1 MTGPHSDSGVKDA
14 PAPAVADE
22 SRNASVL
29 VVDDEADV
37 RWTVA
42 EVLRDS
48 GFSVTEAEDGD
59 VALRLVNS
67 HSYGMVLL
75 DLRMPRRD
83 GISFVEAA
91 EVLPPI
97 VVHSAHNP
105 DHAERDRLGLAVVGY
120 LQKPVSP
127 EELLSTVEAVLS
139 TGRAN

>member
-1 MTGPHSDSGVKDA
+1 MTHVHPGQRSGVGLSPEAGKL
-14 PAPAVADE
+14 
-22 SRNASVL
+22 NAAVL

-42 EVLRDS
+42 EVLRES
-48 GFSVTEAEDGD
+48 GFSVAEAEDGD
-59 VALRLVNS
+59 VALRLVNNQR
-67 HSYGMVLL
+67 YGMVIL

-91 EVLPPI
+91 PRLPPI

-105 DHAERDRLGLAVVGY
+105 DHEERDRLGDAVVGY

-127 EELLSTVEAVLS
+127 QELLSTVEAVLGS
-139 TGRAN
+139 GQRF

>member
-1 MTGPHSDSGVKDA
+1 MTRVPPGQNSGAELA
-14 PAPAVADE
+14 PTAEKV
-22 SRNASVL
+22 NASVL

-42 EVLRDS
+42 EVLRES
-48 GFSVTEAEDGD
+48 GFSVDEAEDGD
-59 VALRLVNS
+59 VALRLVNNQR
-67 HSYGMVLL
+67 YGMVIL

-91 EVLPPI
+91 PKLPPI

-105 DHAERDRLGLAVVGY
+105 DREERDRLGDAVVEY

-127 EELLSTVEAVLS
+127 QELLSTVEAVLG
-139 TGRAN
+139 TGERF

>member
-1 MTGPHSDSGVKDA
+1 MTHVHPGQSSGVGLSPEA
-14 PAPAVADE
+14 G
-22 SRNASVL
+22 RLNAAVL

-42 EVLRDS
+42 EVLRES
-48 GFSVTEAEDGD
+48 GFSVAEAEDGD
-59 VALRLVNS
+59 VALRLVNNQR
-67 HSYGMVLL
+67 YGMVIL

-91 EVLPPI
+91 PRLPPI

-105 DHAERDRLGLAVVGY
+105 DHEERDRLGDAVVGY

-127 EELLSTVEAVLS
+127 QELLSTVEAVLGS
-139 TGRAN
+139 GQRF